1 MTEVVCIDRDTPIDE
16 AMEVLNRDGAAVY
29 RNVVDDEVIDQV
41 AGELEPYLQR
51 AFDGEGEFWG
61 YQTKRVA
68 SLIAKSRTYGTHLAT
83 CPQILAVMDQLL
95 LPHCV
100 RYHLHVTQAVRI
112 GPGEGRQILHRD
124 DALMPFRH
132 PGPQSLC
139 NTMWSLT
146 DFTVE
151 NGATNVILGSHLWDD
166 DTVPDGTEEV
176 AHAVMPKGSCLI
188 YLGSVFHGGGQN
200 VTGNEYRTGMITGY
214 SLGWLRQEENQY
226 LAVPPD
232 VAKNLSENVQHLIG
246 YHLHANFLG
255 WVEGH
260 DPHVVLEDHYAD
272 VMPAVSEGGEFTED
286 TEIMKTAVLEPATFH
301 AD

>member
-1 MTEVVCIDRDTPIDE
+1 MAEVACIDRDTPADE
-16 AMEVLNRDGAAVY
+16 AMEILNRDGAVVY
-29 RNVVDDEVIDQV
+29 RHVVDDEIIDQV
-41 AGELEPYLQR
+41 AEELEPYLQR
-51 AFDGEGEFWG
+51 AFDGEGDFWG
-61 YQTKRVA
+61 YKTKRVA
-68 SLIAKSRTYGTHLAT
+68 SLIAKSRTYSTHLAT
-83 CPQILAVMDQLL
+83 CAQILAVMDQLL
-95 LPHCV
+95 LPRCA

-112 GPGEGRQILHRD
+112 GPQEGRQILHRD

-139 NTMWSLT
+139 NTMWSST
-146 DFTVE
+146 DFTIE
-151 NGATNVILGSHLWDD
+151 NGATNVILGSHVWDD
-166 DTVPDGTEEV
+166 DTVPDGSEEI

-200 VTGNEYRTGMITGY
+200 VTESEYRTGMITGY

-226 LAVPPD
+226 LAVPPQ
-232 VAKNLSENVQHLIG
+232 VAKHLPENVQHLIG

-260 DPHVVLEDHYAD
+260 DPHVVLEDHYSD
-272 VMPAVSEGGEFTED
+272 VMPAVSEGGEFTEE
-286 TEIMKTAVLEPATFH
+286 TEIMKTAVLEGATFH